1 MPNRPGTKFNNQ
13 KSSGIRKPVSPN
25 ELLHLQ
31 KTNKSDKEKLIK
43 SNFDNQK
50 VEASTKQNAKAPNSR
65 LNTSPSAKKAPHRS
79 FANNSKKPGRT
90 DWDDS
95 AKLEALRNKNPHKQ
109 RQKVHIIG
117 ENDDS
122 LTSETSGYSGE
133 KISILS
139 ASLARP
145 KKEKSDESKSQKS
158 FKQF

>member
-1 MPNRPGTKFNNQ
+1 MSNRPGPKFNGQN
-13 KSSGIRKPVSPN
+13 SPGIRKPVSPN
-25 ELLHLQ
+25 ELLQLQ
-31 KTNKSDKEKLIK
+31 KTNKSENNKQVVKNNEKQNI
-43 SNFDNQK
+43 
-50 VEASTKQNAKAPNSR
+50 ETTKQKAKAPN
-65 LNTSPSAKKAPHRS
+65 NPSTYCQIQKNLPIEHFQIILK
-79 FANNSKKPGRT
+79 NQGRT

-95 AKLEALRNKNPHKQ
+95 AKLEALRSKNTQKQ

-145 KKEKSDESKSQKS
+145 KKEKLMNPNLKKL
-158 FKQF
+158 